1 MYHTESEIRL
11 LPDTPMNRRLLQRWS
26 EQDERG
32 LRSQRTLFSKK
43 DEPDPRTPAKED
55 PRRDNETAEV
65 TFRIQPEESEQDELT
80 QDQSSVDRE
89 IISRM
94 IAGSSRARMLSGSDI
109 SEQIIGTINIQL
121 EFPKVFELKKNKC
134 ASVISFVAWV
144 KKHEDFKWPVDE
156 TGDALRE
163 VLSKLAMNLMTEF
176 LTPPKLVAAIQMF
189 ALFASKFHKSVFVS
203 DFHSGMCHNDTAF
216 GKFMN
221 D

>member
-89 IISRM
+89 IVSRM
-94 IAGSSRARMLSGSDI
+94 IAGSSRARMLSRADV
-109 SEQIIGTINIQL
+109 SEQRMGTINIQL
-121 EFPKVFELKKNKC
+121 
-134 ASVISFVAWV
+134 
-144 KKHEDFKWPVDE
+144 
-156 TGDALRE
+156 
-163 VLSKLAMNLMTEF
+163 
-176 LTPPKLVAAIQMF
+176 
-189 ALFASKFHKSVFVS
+189 
-203 DFHSGMCHNDTAF
+203 
-216 GKFMN
+216 
-221 D
+221 